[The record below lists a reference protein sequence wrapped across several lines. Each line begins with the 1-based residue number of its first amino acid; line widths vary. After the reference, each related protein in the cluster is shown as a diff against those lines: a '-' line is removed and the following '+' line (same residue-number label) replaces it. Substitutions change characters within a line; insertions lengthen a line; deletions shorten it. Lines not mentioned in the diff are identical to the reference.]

1 MFIVCSNSDEDADTS
16 INLNVFSNSNY
27 YAYYLEELI
36 DFDSN
41 GDKKVICFQL
51 VETLP
56 VQIIPCYDFSLVEN
70 IPEGGTLPSSE
81 PIAFLDL
88 EENEYV
94 KGSDYGD
101 GVADSITIN
110 GIPVRYALPL
120 LLLYALWKWGSKYY
134 KNAQKES
141 AIRENFLLKLE
152 EE

>member
-1 MFIVCSNSDEDADTS
+1 MFIGCSNADEDADTS

-27 YAYYLEELI
+27 YEYYVHNLL

-41 GDKKVICFQL
+41 GDQEVICFQL
-51 VETLP
+51 LENSS
-56 VQIIPCYDFSLVEN
+56 IIPCYDFSLVEN
-70 IPEGGTLPSSE
+70 LSEGSTLPSSE

-94 KGSDYGD
+94 KGSTYGD
-101 GVADSITIN
+101 AVADTFTIW
-110 GIPVRYALPL
+110 GIPVRYSLPL

-141 AIRENFLLKLE
+141 DIRENFLLKLE